1 MRLSFLY
8 VKDNKTE
15 NNILSGK
22 HKCRREMKNNLGT
35 ENYTIEP
42 KNLSSKR
49 KELK

>member
-22 HKCRREMKNNLGT
+22 HKYRRVKNNLGT